1 MDNQF
6 IYCPKCS
13 TRNFADDKVCGVCKT
28 KLSSKTPNQGT
39 KKATAEQPTKQPTNW
54 KALLKIVGVVMILY
68 FAFVKDDGTSNNSH
82 SSSSSSVENYN
93 EPNRVSGYY
102 VNQESFATMDKDG
115 FDEMYAYV
123 VDNDMQAL
131 RTMLNNGQIVVLPKG
146 TPISIVEAHLSYNV
160 IRVKG
165 YPQKLWIAM
174 ERVSNN

>member
-13 TRNFADDKVCGVCKT
+13 TRNFADDEVCGVCKT
-28 KLSSKTPNQGT
+28 KLSSKTSIQGT
-39 KKATAEQPTKQPTNW
+39 KKASPEQPTNW

-68 FAFVKDDGTSNNSH
+68 FAFVKDDGTSNNNH

-102 VNQESFATMDKDG
+102 VNQESFATADKDE
-115 FDEMYAYV
+115 FDEMYGYV
-123 VDNDMQAL
+123 VDNDMKAL
-131 RTMLNNGQIVVLPKG
+131 RTMLDNGRIVVLPKG

-165 YPQKLWIAM
+165 YTQKLWIAM